1 MMMRIVWWI
10 GKWALA
16 ALVVSML
23 SVWTTAYIVNSYV
36 GSFIKQYNLPVEPP
50 KLALSGVWGSLW
62 GGSAASGKQ
71 PSETAEGGAGAAS
84 KEAANGGRSGSTGGQ
99 KSSTGGQRS
108 DAGGADGAD
117 EAVEDQASAGES
129 TREAHSG
136 AAGATNEESGEGSN
150 GTESTGD
157 AAAQSAGEEEP
168 PLSIE
173 FGAGSGTKA
182 NSGATAADGASSSR
196 GEGVPGVGEQ
206 ELDGSDPLVLSADE
220 LVQTKGQ
227 ISAEDKQ
234 KMFAII
240 AERLPQQAW
249 QTISL
254 YMEDGLTESELQD
267 IQQIVAQ
274 HLNDE
279 EYQSL
284 MEILKK
290 Y

>member
-16 ALVVSML
+16 ALVVSLL

-62 GGSAASGKQ
+62 GSPAASAKQ

-84 KEAANGGRSGSTGGQ
+84 KEASGGSQSG
-99 KSSTGGQRS
+99 STGGQRS

-117 EAVEDQASAGES
+117 EAVKGQASAGES
-129 TREAHSG
+129 ALEAHSG
-136 AAGATNEESGEGSN
+136 ADGATNEESGEGRP
-150 GTESTGD
+150 GAESAGGSE
-157 AAAQSAGEEEP
+157 AQAAGEEEP

-196 GEGVPGVGEQ
+196 GDGVPGVGEQ
-206 ELDGSDPLVLSADE
+206 ELGGSDPLVLSADE

-249 QTISL
+249 QTISV

>member
-62 GGSAASGKQ
+62 GGPAASGKQ
-71 PSETAEGGAGAAS
+71 PSETAEEGAGAAS
-84 KEAANGGRSGSTGGQ
+84 KEASGGSQSGSTGGQ
-99 KSSTGGQRS
+99 RS
-108 DAGGADGAD
+108 EAGGADGAD
-117 EAVEDQASAGES
+117 ETVEDQASVGES
-129 TREAHSG
+129 AREAHSG
-136 AAGATNEESGEGSN
+136 AAGATNGESSN

-196 GEGVPGVGEQ
+196 GDGVPGVGEQ